1 MVWISKWKFNQAWK
15 SIGLFP
21 LYFWNETMNF
31 WGGGWFWIPKSFF
44 WPFCYQTYCVRVCV
58 TPVVL
63 KCFDMSGHGIYN
75 HPTVWTILV
84 LPLSNVHS
92 PCLCFIFPEC
102 KCKSC
107 DMPESIC
114 CPSSRP
120 LWHPPRFPRTCVGVW
135 HGSRMLPD
143 AAIKSR
149 SDRIKSYQR
158 LW

>member
-1 MVWISKWKFNQAWK
+1 MLKKYISH
-15 SIGLFP
+15 GLNFEVEIQSGLEIHWLVFP
-21 LYFWNETMNF
+21 QYFWNETMNF
-31 WGGGWFWIPKSFF
+31 WGGFGSLSHSFGRF
-44 WPFCYQTYCVRVCV
+44 ATRVCV

-84 LPLSNVHS
+84 LPKGNVHS

-120 LWHPPRFPRTCVGVW
+120 LWHPPRFPRTCVGAANAAGCCSIQVW
-135 HGSRMLPD
+135 QDQILQANG
-143 AAIKSR
+143 
-149 SDRIKSYQR
+149 
-158 LW
+158 